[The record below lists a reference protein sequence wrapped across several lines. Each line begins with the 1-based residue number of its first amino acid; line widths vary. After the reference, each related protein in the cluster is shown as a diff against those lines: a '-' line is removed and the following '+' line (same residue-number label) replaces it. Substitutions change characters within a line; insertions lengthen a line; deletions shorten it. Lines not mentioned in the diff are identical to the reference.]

1 MSPFLRTVASA
12 GVAAVTAVT
21 CSALALAG
29 EPETIDVKPGKGLS
43 LDVGPKHTMT
53 YFEPKEGGCGLTVVV
68 AAKEGGVTGLETPGT
83 RFVVTVAKG
92 SALQIDTTDSHSAS
106 FQCAPEGDHLH
117 AKVFTRE
124 PHPKGKAS

>member
-1 MSPFLRTVASA
+1 MSRILRTIA
-12 GVAAVTAVT
+12 GVSVAAVTVVT
-21 CSALALAG
+21 CSAIGLAG
-29 EPETIDVKPGKGLS
+29 EPEAIDVKPGKGLS

-53 YFEPKEGGCGLTVVV
+53 YFEPKEGGCGLTVVI

-83 RFVVTVAKG
+83 RFSVTVAKG
-92 SALQIDTTDSHSAS
+92 AALQIDTTDLHSAS

>member
-1 MSPFLRTVASA
+1 MTRILRTIA
-12 GVAAVTAVT
+12 GVSVAAVTVVT
-21 CSALALAG
+21 CSAIALAG
-29 EPETIDVKPGKGLS
+29 EPEAIDVKPGKGLS

-53 YFEPKEGGCGLTVVV
+53 YFEPKEGGCGLTVVI

-83 RFVVTVAKG
+83 RFSVTVAKG
-92 SALQIDTTDSHSAS
+92 AALQIDTTDSHSAS

>member
-1 MSPFLRTVASA
+1 MSRILRTIA
-12 GVAAVTAVT
+12 GVSVAAVTVVT
-21 CSALALAG
+21 CSAIGLAG
-29 EPETIDVKPGKGLS
+29 ESEAIDVKPGKGLS

-53 YFEPKEGGCGLTVVV
+53 YFEPKEGGCGLTVVI

-83 RFVVTVAKG
+83 RFSVTVAKG
-92 SALQIDTTDSHSAS
+92 AALQIDTTDSHSAS

>member
-1 MSPFLRTVASA
+1 MIMSRFIKIALCASIAAVGASA
-12 GVAAVTAVT
+12 I
-21 CSALALAG
+21 ALAG
-29 EPETIDVKPGKGLS
+29 DPEAIDVKPGKGLS

-53 YFEPKEGGCGLTVVV
+53 YFEPSSGGCGLTIVV

-83 RFVVTVAKG
+83 RFSVTVAKG

-106 FQCAPEGDHLH
+106 FECAPEGDHLH

-124 PHPKGKAS
+124 PHPKGKQS

>member
-1 MSPFLRTVASA
+1 MTRILKTIA
-12 GVAAVTAVT
+12 GTSIAAVALAT
-21 CSALALAG
+21 SFALALAG
-29 EPETIDVKPGKGLS
+29 EPEAIDVKPGKGLS

-53 YFEPKEGGCGLTVVV
+53 YFEPKDGGCGLTIVI

-83 RFVVTVAKG
+83 RFSVTVAKG

-117 AKVFTRE
+117 ATVFTRE

>member
-1 MSPFLRTVASA
+1 MSLILRTIA
-12 GVAAVTAVT
+12 GVSVAAVTIVT
-21 CSALALAG
+21 CSAIGLAG
-29 EPETIDVKPGKGLS
+29 EPEAIDVKPGKGLS

-53 YFEPKEGGCGLTVVV
+53 YFEPKEGGCGLTVVI

-83 RFVVTVAKG
+83 RFTVTVAKG
-92 SALQIDTTDSHSAS
+92 AALQIDTTDSHSAS

>member
-1 MSPFLRTVASA
+1 M
-12 GVAAVTAVT
+12 T
-21 CSALALAG
+21 CSALVLAG
-29 EPETIDVKPGKGLS
+29 EPEAIDVKPGKGLS

-106 FQCAPEGDHLH
+106 FECAPEGDHLH

>member
-1 MSPFLRTVASA
+1 MEWLNYHH
-12 GVAAVTAVT
+12 
-21 CSALALAG
+21 LY
-29 EPETIDVKPGKGLS
+29 
-43 LDVGPKHTMT
+43 
-53 YFEPKEGGCGLTVVV
+53 YFWL

-83 RFVVTVAKG
+83 RFSVTVAKG
-92 SALQIDTTDSHSAS
+92 AALQIDTTDSHSAS

>member
-1 MSPFLRTVASA
+1 MTHLIKTLVCACVASA
-12 GVAAVTAVT
+12 ATA
-21 CSALALAG
+21 ALALAA
-29 EPETIDVKPGKGLS
+29 EPDAIDVKPGKGIS

-53 YFEPKEGGCGLTVVV
+53 YFEPKDGGCGLTVVV

-83 RFVVTVAKG
+83 RFTVTVAKG

-117 AKVFTRE
+117 AKVFTRQ